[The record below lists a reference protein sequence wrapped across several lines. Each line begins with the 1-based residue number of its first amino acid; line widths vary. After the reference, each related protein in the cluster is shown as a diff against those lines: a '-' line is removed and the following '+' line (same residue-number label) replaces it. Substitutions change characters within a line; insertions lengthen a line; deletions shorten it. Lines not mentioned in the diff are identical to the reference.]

1 MTMTENLTRRDVLD
15 QAHNALR
22 TVVRGVPEQ
31 GWSLPTPCEQWTV
44 AQVLQHAA
52 GDQLGYAS
60 AITGEA
66 GPTYDPFAPSGTLD
80 EDANAIA
87 DRTTQAAAR
96 AWSSVA
102 DDAQDAP
109 TPLPQGAMPA
119 WLGSGACAL
128 DAAVHAW
135 DIAVATG
142 QPSPLTPA
150 VAAHLM
156 TVATAIVEPLRAYG
170 VYAPALEPQPG
181 DDAVAALLRYLGRR
195 PEWTAGESR

>member
-1 MTMTENLTRRDVLD
+1 MTETLTRRDVLE
-15 QAHNALR
+15 QAHDALR

-31 GWSLPTPCEQWTV
+31 GWQLPTPCDQWTV

-60 AITGEA
+60 AITGEP
-66 GPTYDPFAPSGTLD
+66 GPSYDPFAPSGTLD
-80 EDANAIA
+80 EDASTVA
-87 DRTTQAAAR
+87 DRTTQAAAT
-96 AWSSVA
+96 AWASVG
-102 DDAQDAP
+102 DDVQDAP

-150 VAAHLM
+150 VAAHLL

-170 VYAPALEPQPG
+170 VYAAAFEPQPG
-181 DDAVAALLRYLGRR
+181 DDEVAALLRYLGRR
-195 PEWTAGESR
+195 PEWTPGESR